1 MNRRNLIIYALVIG
15 IIQVLMNNFLSL
27 SRLVDISL
35 LPLLVFCL
43 PGKQQRPGYLLA
55 AFIFGL
61 AIDFASSDTVGI
73 TSCALLPCVFARPLI
88 LKDHPDEKK
97 LSRDLILS
105 LTLLSAVYFLVYCLF
120 DSAGTLRWNFLLL
133 RWLCSTLVSAL
144 ICIAL
149 KVTAVKEI

>member
-15 IIQVLMNNFLSL
+15 IIQVLMNNFLNL

-43 PGKQQRPGYLLA
+43 PGKRQHPGYLAA

-61 AIDFASSDTVGI
+61 AIDFASSSTVGI
-73 TSCALLPCVFARPLI
+73 TSCALLPCVFARPMI

-105 LTLLSAVYFLVYCLF
+105 LTLLCAVYFLVYCLF
-120 DSAGTLRWNFLLL
+120 DSAGTLRWSLLLL
-133 RWLCSTLVSAL
+133 RWFCSTLVSAV
-144 ICIAL
+144 ICIVL